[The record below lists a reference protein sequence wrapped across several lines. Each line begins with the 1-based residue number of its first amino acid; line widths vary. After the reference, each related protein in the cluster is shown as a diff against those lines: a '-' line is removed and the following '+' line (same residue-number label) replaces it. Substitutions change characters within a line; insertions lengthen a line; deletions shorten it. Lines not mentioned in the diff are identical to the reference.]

1 VEKKPI
7 LIVDDEEGIR
17 SQLKWA
23 LTDSYTVLEAADG
36 AEALALAR
44 EHKPVLVLQD
54 ISLSSR
60 EGATEGLELIEKYL
74 DLNSFCKIIMVTGHG
89 DKENALKAIQNGAYD
104 FFSKPVDL
112 EQLKVI
118 INRAVW
124 VAQLEEENSRL
135 SSELAQRKSFE
146 KIIGGSDK
154 MMQVFEIIKT
164 VSSNDYTILITG
176 ESGTGKEL
184 VARAIHNSGPR
195 NDKPFMAINCG
206 AIPENLLESE
216 LFGHEKGAFTDAH
229 SRTKGKFEQANGGTI
244 FLDEIGEMSLPLQV
258 KLLRFLED
266 NRITRVGGSDEIP
279 LKIRVL
285 AASNRNLIEQVNKG
299 SFREDLYYRISVIT
313 IEMPPLRGRGDDIL
327 LLANSFLNKY
337 SLENNKPGLSFTEA
351 SCRAILLYHWP
362 GNVRELE
369 NKVKRAVVMA
379 PDKKIK
385 PQDLAL
391 PADKKKI
398 EEKKTLQTI
407 REEAEKAC
415 LSESLARNNWNISKV
430 SRELETS
437 RTTLYDLIDKYKLRK

>member
-1 VEKKPI
+1 MEKKPI

-23 LTDSYTVLEAADG
+23 LTDSYVVLEAADG
-36 AEALALAR
+36 AEALILAM
-44 EHKPVLVLQD
+44 EHKPAIVLQD

-89 DKENALKAIQNGAYD
+89 DKENALKAIQYGAYD

-112 EQLKVI
+112 EQLKII

-195 NDKPFMAINCG
+195 NDKSFMAINCG

-266 NRITRVGGSDEIP
+266 NRITRIGGSDEIS
-279 LKIRVL
+279 LNIRVL

-351 SCRAILLYHWP
+351 SCRAILMYLWP

-398 EEKKTLQTI
+398 EVKKTLQTI

-437 RTTLYDLIDKYKLRK
+437 RTTLYDLIEKYKLRK